1 MTEIDNLVEASE
13 IIKTDKVNIVLDAT
27 LLTSLMS
34 CARLTN
40 FRFNQNL
47 TDINGKGNAFECG
60 SIVHKYLEVYYQ
72 SLIGGLNKSLSHA
85 NGYSAAQ
92 LYIQGC
98 PFCSNFKPSVSVCNN
113 CIVGKVEIQDEL
125 TTALVPCGKCNGIY
139 KLDKPSCGHKVNDYP
154 GVINTPREVNKDDPR
169 EKFKIGWKW
178 VLETLEQYYDHYKND
193 HWIPLFTET
202 VKGKILYEDD
212 EIRILWKAKLDLGV
226 DTNQGIYPAD
236 HKTMKQNR
244 EQILLNNQFMGQCH
258 IMSTRAM
265 IINKIGFQTTLKPEE
280 KFKREM
286 KSYDSSQL
294 IEWQSEILPYYAKLL
309 LVYNETG
316 YWPPNFTNCQTK
328 YGLCDYYTNVCSLP
342 ISSRESNLKLYFKVT
357 EPWDVTN
364 VTE

>member
-1 MTEIDNLVEASE
+1 MTEIDNLIQASE

-47 TDINGKGNAFECG
+47 TDIDGKGNAFECG

-98 PFCSNFKPSVSVCNN
+98 ADCSHFVPEIIVREDGLKETYSKP
-113 CIVGKVEIQDEL
+113 K
-125 TTALVPCGKCNGIY
+125 
-139 KLDKPSCGHKVNDYP
+139 CGHKINDYP
-154 GVINTPREVNKDDPR
+154 GVTNTPREPNKDNPR
-169 EKFKIGWKW
+169 EKYVIGWKW
-178 VLETLEQYYDHYKND
+178 VLETIEQYNEFYKND
-193 HWIPLFTET
+193 YWIPLFTET
-202 VKGKILYEDD
+202 VKGKVLYEDD

-226 DTNQGIYPAD
+226 DTNQGIYPVD

-244 EQILLNNQFMGQCH
+244 EAILLNNQFIGQCH
-258 IMSTRAM
+258 IMSTKGM

-328 YGLCDYYTNVCSLP
+328 YGLCDYYEHVCSLP